1 MGYISCICLIVT
13 WMFHCLVKLP
23 MGWLGLYYHYTQGK
37 RIKTVELYV
46 IMVHNPVKL
55 TLPMNQQANKTIIY
69 HRLFHGFCSTYRGEW
84 GSVLVTVSMFLVVAV
99 FSWYLAIGDGDAM
112 RSVGWGWPAPET
124 SQTYTT
130 KNDILYILRIS
141 KYNLIRLIDRLIDW
155 LLDWLVGFRGIYWLV
170 SVCSWNSLNIS
181 IVVGTSPAVQS
192 PATC

>member
-1 MGYISCICLIVT
+1 
-13 WMFHCLVKLP
+13 MFHCLVKLP

-84 GSVLVTVSMFLVVAV
+84 GSVLVTVSVFLVVAV

-141 KYNLIRLIDRLIDW
+141 KYNLIRFIDRLIDW